1 MFTVQA
7 TEGFNDLVAK
17 KKRLPGD
24 VFQVDTL
31 ERVKELLTAGP
42 TKRGV
47 VNIISAKKR
56 QSQKYEGPKMIIFQ
70 NYLYYIGGIETF
82 LQNFTKHYKDKN
94 ITLLCSTMN
103 NETALIMSEYCD
115 VIIDGSGNYE
125 CDVLLLG
132 NYNGDIVLPRI
143 TAPKVYQMIH
153 ADWEGLKR

>member
-47 VNIISAKKR
+47 VNI
-56 QSQKYEGPKMIIFQ
+56 
-70 NYLYYIGGIETF
+70 
-82 LQNFTKHYKDKN
+82 
-94 ITLLCSTMN
+94 
-103 NETALIMSEYCD
+103 
-115 VIIDGSGNYE
+115 
-125 CDVLLLG
+125 
-132 NYNGDIVLPRI
+132 
-143 TAPKVYQMIH
+143 
-153 ADWEGLKR
+153 